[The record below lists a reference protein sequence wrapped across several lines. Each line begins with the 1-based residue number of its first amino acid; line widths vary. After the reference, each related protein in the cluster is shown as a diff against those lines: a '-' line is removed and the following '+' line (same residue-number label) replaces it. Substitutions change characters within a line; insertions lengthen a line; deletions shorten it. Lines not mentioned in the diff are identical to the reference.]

1 MSTVALDLENML
13 PVTLTLPDLSEAEF
27 LRICAQ
33 FPDDMVEYSAGDQA
47 VIIMPPTDS
56 RTSGRNF
63 RINGQLFI
71 WHERTPHGLATDATG
86 GFRLP
91 NGSRRAP
98 DAAWFNRDRWEKAA
112 ASGDRYPVFAP
123 EFVIELRSPD
133 DRIRPLREKM
143 EEYIQNGVQLG
154 WLIDPKER
162 TVTIY
167 RPGQQP
173 EVLNAPSEVR
183 GEGPI
188 DGFVLNLAGI
198 LD

>member
-1 MSTVALDLENML
+1 MCAALAETGTRNSG
-13 PVTLTLPDLSEAEF
+13 VT
-27 LRICAQ
+27 AQ
-33 FPDDMVEYSAGDQA
+33 LFNGNE
-47 VIIMPPTDS
+47 
-56 RTSGRNF
+56 RTSRGMVSDSS
-63 RINGQLFI
+63 GS
-71 WHERTPHGLATDATG
+71 
-86 GFRLP
+86 FRLP

-98 DAAWFNRDRWEKAA
+98 DACWFDRDRWEKAA
-112 ASGDRYPVFAP
+112 ASGALYPVFAP
-123 EFVIELRSPD
+123 EFVIELRSPQ

-143 EEYIQNGVQLG
+143 EEYVQNGVQLG

-188 DGFVLNLAGI
+188 LGFVLNLTGI

>member
-1 MSTVALDLENML
+1 MSTVALDLENLL
-13 PVTLTLPDLSEAEF
+13 PVTLTLPD
-27 LRICAQ
+27 
-33 FPDDMVEYSAGDQA
+33 DMVEYSAA
-47 VIIMPPTDS
+47 
-56 RTSGRNF
+56 N
-63 RINGQLFI
+63 
-71 WHERTPHGLATDATG
+71 
-86 GFRLP
+86 
-91 NGSRRAP
+91 
-98 DAAWFNRDRWEKAA
+98 
-112 ASGDRYPVFAP
+112 
-123 EFVIELRSPD
+123 
-133 DRIRPLREKM
+133 RIRPLREKM